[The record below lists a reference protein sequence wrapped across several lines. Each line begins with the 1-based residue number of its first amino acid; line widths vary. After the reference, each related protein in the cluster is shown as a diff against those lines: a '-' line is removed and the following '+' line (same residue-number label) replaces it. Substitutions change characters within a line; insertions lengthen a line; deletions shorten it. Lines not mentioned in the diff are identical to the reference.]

1 MNDSRK
7 DLIHSISVF
16 NMCARTTG
24 ALENYN
30 DVLGQRIRGNF
41 FKFVKALIEE
51 EFSHCRLFYT
61 RSSVYGCFYKMTD

>member
-30 DVLGQRIRGNF
+30 DVLANVFSNLLKHLLKRSLAIAVYFILVQVYMAAFIR
-41 FKFVKALIEE
+41 
-51 EFSHCRLFYT
+51 
-61 RSSVYGCFYKMTD
+61 